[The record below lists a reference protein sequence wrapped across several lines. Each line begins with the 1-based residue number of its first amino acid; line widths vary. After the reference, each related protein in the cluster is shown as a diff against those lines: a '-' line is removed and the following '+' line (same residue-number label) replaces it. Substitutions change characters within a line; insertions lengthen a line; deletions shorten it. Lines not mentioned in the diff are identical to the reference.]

1 MSFPG
6 LTLRTVSPLRRVGS
20 KAKKKS
26 PMIGG
31 FFALVAGERNQL
43 YFAAPRRR
51 VNAGLRCA
59 TSLACRF
66 AGLH

>member
-6 LTLRTVSPLRRVGS
+6 LTLRTVSPLHRVGS

-31 FFALVAGERNQL
+31 FFALVAGS
-43 YFAAPRRR
+43 
-51 VNAGLRCA
+51 A
-59 TSLACRF
+59 TSFTLLLRA
-66 AGLH
+66 AA

>member
-31 FFALVAGERNQL
+31 FFALVAG
-43 YFAAPRRR
+43 
-51 VNAGLRCA
+51 GSA
-59 TSLACRF
+59 TSFTLL
-66 AGLH
+66 LHAAA